1 MPIGRPL
8 PGTRAYVLD
17 ERLEPVP
24 SGVLGDLYIG
34 GSGVARGYVAD
45 PRQTAERFMPDPH
58 GAPGSRMYATGD
70 RARWREGGVLELLG
84 RKDGQVKVRGFRIE
98 LAEVETVLTQHP
110 GVGAAVVV
118 PREDS
123 NGETRLT
130 AYVVPASLPGPDTSD
145 LRRWLKDRLPEPM
158 IPSWFVSLDAM
169 PLSPNG
175 KVDRS
180 ALPSSSEEVYGP
192 QTEYVPPRTTA
203 EELLAGIVAELVGR
217 SRVGI
222 HDNLFELGV
231 DSIVGIQIVS
241 RARQTNLA
249 LEPAHLFRHPTIAEL
264 AIAAEAIGEPGE
276 STESSTRNVA
286 PFELIPGGIDR
297 DAIERAF
304 AGGGGIE
311 DAYPLTSVQEGMLF
325 HTLVDPDAGNY
336 IEQFLCRVRGE
347 LDLAALRE
355 SWQQLVVRHPALR
368 TTIHWTEL
376 DQPYQVVHRRAEH
389 PLDYQDWRELTTSQQ
404 EERLIDYLAS
414 DRRRSFASDQP
425 PLSRLALL
433 RVGEDVHQLVWSIH
447 HVVIDGWCLSLL
459 LHEVLDIYEAI
470 RRGSEPKPRPSRP
483 FRDYVAW
490 LQHRDEKRAE
500 SYWRQALSGMTV
512 PTPLGLEGLASNG
525 RSSREYSSERHV
537 RLPAAV
543 TTALQAVVRSHQL
556 TLSTLVQG
564 AWSLLLSRY
573 SGAGDVLFGV
583 TVSGRPPELPGVES
597 MVGMFINVLPLR
609 VTVTES
615 SYLIPWLRKLQA
627 DVVELRRF
635 ETIPLSRIRT
645 WSEIPAGMPMF
656 ESIVTLQNLPF
667 VTSLQQRADRIG
679 IDSARYLEQTHYPIA
694 VTVLPGTE
702 LEIKIAFDAHRF
714 DSATIDR
721 TLGHLSTLLQAIAAD
736 PEQRIDDL
744 PWMTESEQDQLIGR
758 STPLPGRIRP
768 GRAWMSI
775 SSPRT
780 NSTP

>member
-1 MPIGRPL
+1 MTI
-8 PGTRAYVLD
+8 
-17 ERLEPVP
+17 
-24 SGVLGDLYIG
+24 S
-34 GSGVARGYVAD
+34 
-45 PRQTAERFMPDPH
+45 PR
-58 GAPGSRMYATGD
+58 
-70 RARWREGGVLELLG
+70 
-84 RKDGQVKVRGFRIE
+84 
-98 LAEVETVLTQHP
+98 
-110 GVGAAVVV
+110 
-118 PREDS
+118 
-123 NGETRLT
+123 
-130 AYVVPASLPGPDTSD
+130 
-145 LRRWLKDRLPEPM
+145 
-158 IPSWFVSLDAM
+158 
-169 PLSPNG
+169 
-175 KVDRS
+175 
-180 ALPSSSEEVYGP
+180 
-192 QTEYVPPRTTA
+192 
-203 EELLAGIVAELVGR
+203 
-217 SRVGI
+217 
-222 HDNLFELGV
+222 
-231 DSIVGIQIVS
+231 IVGDHS
-241 RARQTNLA
+241 L
-249 LEPAHLFRHPTIAEL
+249 
-264 AIAAEAIGEPGE
+264 
-276 STESSTRNVA
+276 
-286 PFELIPGGIDR
+286 
-297 DAIERAF
+297 
-304 AGGGGIE
+304 
-311 DAYPLTSVQEGMLF
+311 
-325 HTLVDPDAGNY
+325 
-336 IEQFLCRVRGE
+336 
-347 LDLAALRE
+347 
-355 SWQQLVVRHPALR
+355 
-368 TTIHWTEL
+368 
-376 DQPYQVVHRRAEH
+376 
-389 PLDYQDWRELTTSQQ
+389 
-404 EERLIDYLAS
+404 
-414 DRRRSFASDQP
+414 SDQP

-433 RVGEDVHQLVWSIH
+433 RIGEDVHQLVWSIH

-470 RRGSEPKPRPSRP
+470 RRGSEPRPRPSRP

-543 TTALQAVVRSHQL
+543 TTALQAVARSHQL

-573 SGAGDVLFGV
+573 SGAGDVLFGI

-667 VTSLQQRADRIG
+667 VTSLQQRADRLG

-714 DSATIDR
+714 DSAAIDR
-721 TLGHLSTLLQAIAAD
+721 TLGHLSTLLEAIAAD

-768 GRAWMSI
+768 GRAGCRPAHRGRTRRPDRSPALRHEGKTMSHVEESVELTLGQKRGLVARLLREKAGLKRGGPGLVHRLI
-775 SSPRT
+775 EVQAART
-780 NSTP
+780 PESVAVTCSRGSLTYFELNARANRLAGRLRGMGVGPEVLVGLCTGRSTAMVVGLLAVLKAGGAYVPIDPAYPPDRIAFMLDDACVSVLLTEQRLLDDLPYGNTPVLCLDSEWESVDEGRAGNLDSQVGGANLAYVIYTSGSTGRPKGVQVTHSALANLLQAMRRLLPIGAQDTLLAVTTLSFDIAALEIFLPLIVGGRVELIDRDVAADGARLASLLDDPGDIFPPGDTRHVAIAAGSRLAGKSDTHDALRRRSTPPHAGRSTDRQGGRALEPLWSDRDHGLVFGMPGRGR